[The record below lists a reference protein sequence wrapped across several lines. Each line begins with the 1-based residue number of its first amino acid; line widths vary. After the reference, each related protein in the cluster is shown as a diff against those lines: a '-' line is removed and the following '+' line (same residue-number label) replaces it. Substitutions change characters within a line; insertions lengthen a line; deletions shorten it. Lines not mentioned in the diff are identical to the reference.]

1 MAGYEVSGFL
11 PNFINSQISKKTMKN
26 LPAQIA
32 AITSILFLS
41 ITQGMSQTSRVAE
54 SFSLE
59 KLDQWME
66 EISNWGRWGD
76 DDQMGT
82 LNLITPQIRKQ
93 AAELVKEGIS
103 VTLSMELDTES
114 NINNTQPFQH
124 DLVRFGQW
132 TMDTYSVSYHG
143 YTHSHL
149 DAQRHIAH
157 DGKIYNGYAEENID
171 QIGSGNMGVH
181 HMKNG
186 IFTRGVLVD
195 IPLLKGVSYL
205 EPGTSITIADLEAWE
220 KKSKITVQSGDV
232 LLIRTGRWARE
243 KEMGMWKF
251 EENAAGLHAST
262 AKWLKERDVAV
273 LGSDGTADVL
283 PSGCEDQTHPLH
295 QLVLIGLGMPL
306 LDNLN
311 LEDIAQVA
319 ANQNR
324 WEFLLVV
331 APLRINGGTGSPVNP
346 IATF

>member
-1 MAGYEVSGFL
+1 M
-11 PNFINSQISKKTMKN
+11 TMKN
-26 LPAQIA
+26 LPTQITT
-32 AITSILFLS
+32 IVTLILFPL
-41 ITQGMSQTSRVAE
+41 TTALCQTNQHAE
-54 SFSLE
+54 SFTKE
-59 KLDQWME
+59 KLDQWMNE
-66 EISNWGRWGD
+66 VSNWARWGD
-76 DDQMGT
+76 DDQLGT
-82 LNLITPQIRKQ
+82 LNLITRQIRKQ

-103 VTLSMELDTES
+103 VTLSMELDTKS
-114 NINNTQPFQH
+114 NINNIQPFQH

-143 YTHSHL
+143 YTHSQL
-149 DAQRHIAH
+149 DAIRHIAH
-157 DGKIYNGYAEENID
+157 DKKIYNGYPEEPID
-171 QIGSGNMGVH
+171 QNGSGNMGVH
-181 HMKNG
+181 HMKDG
-186 IFTRGVLVD
+186 IFSRGVLVD
-195 IPLLKGVSYL
+195 IPLLKGVPYL
-205 EPGTSITIADLEAWE
+205 EPGTSITISDLEAWE
-220 KKSKITVQSGDV
+220 KKSKITVRSGDV
-232 LLIRTGRWARE
+232 LLIRTGRWGRE
-243 KEMGMWKF
+243 KEKGMWKF

-311 LEDIAQVA
+311 LDDLALVA

-331 APLRINGGTGSPVNP
+331 APLRIYGGTGSPVNP

>member
-1 MAGYEVSGFL
+1 MNA
-11 PNFINSQISKKTMKN
+11 MKN
-26 LPAQIA
+26 LKTQIT
-32 AITSILFLS
+32 AISAIVLLS
-41 ITQGMSQTSRVAE
+41 VSVGISQTNRPAE

-59 KLDQWME
+59 TLDQWME
-66 EISNWGRWGD
+66 DISNWGRWGD
-76 DDQMGT
+76 DDQLGT
-82 LNLITPQIRKQ
+82 LNLITPQIRKD
-93 AAELVKEGIS
+93 AAALVQEGIS
-103 VTLSMELDTES
+103 VSLSMDLDVDS
-114 NINNTQPFQH
+114 SLNNTQPFQH
-124 DLVRFGQW
+124 TLARFGQW
-132 TMDTYSVSYHG
+132 TMDTYCINYHG
-143 YTHSHL
+143 YTHSHI

-157 DGKIYNGYAEENID
+157 DGKIYNGYPLERVD
-171 QIGSGNMGVH
+171 QIGSGNMGIH

-220 KKSKITVQSGDV
+220 KKSGITVQRGDV

-243 KEMGMWKF
+243 KEKGMWKF
-251 EENAAGLHAST
+251 DENAAGLHAST

-283 PSGCEDQTHPLH
+283 PSGCEGQTHPLH

-311 LEDIAQVA
+311 LEDIATVA
-319 ANQNR
+319 AGQNR
-324 WEFLLVV
+324 WEFLLVL
-331 APLRINGGTGSPVNP
+331 APLRVIGGTGSPLNP